1 MKNIN
6 NILFWRCFVY
16 ASYTYKERT
25 SAMDIRQLRYFIAI
39 VEEKLFQP
47 PLNDCICLNHL

>member
-16 ASYTYKERT
+16 TSYTYKERT

-39 VEEKLFQP
+39 VEEKLF
-47 PLNDCICLNHL
+47 

>member
-6 NILFWRCFVY
+6 NILFLRCFVY
-16 ASYTYKERT
+16 TSYTYKERT